1 MDGIREESAIGGG
14 DGIDV
19 EAEALEEEEDGND
32 SDE

>member
-19 EAEALEEEEDGND
+19 EAEVLEEEENGND